1 MWEYEQP
8 YILICNGSNLVM
20 LTLAY
25 VLRNGLIRGIM
36 ETLRRFGLP
45 GRETISVLWLEA
57 GNMNNLIF

>member
-1 MWEYEQP
+1 
-8 YILICNGSNLVM
+8 M
-20 LTLAY
+20 LTLVY